1 MTEQL
6 PEIVKPKLD
15 IIFKRIFGDKRNKN
29 IIIRF
34 LADIL
39 EIPHNSIK
47 EIYIENGELI
57 PEYSEEKFSRL
68 DIKLELKDANDSE
81 NQIINIEMQVN
92 SEPAFKE
99 RTLFY
104 WSKIYSEELKS
115 SEEYDYLKKTICINI
130 INFNLFTSPE
140 YQSHFQILEKDRK
153 ELLTDKFSIY
163 FFELRKLKKSQKGK
177 PVEDW
182 LNLINAEKKEDLMAL
197 ELSTN
202 IPEVKD
208 VIVKVRELSSD
219 EKLRR
224 LAFYREKRLHDE
236 ANAINGSR
244 REGIKIGRVE
254 GEKIGR
260 VEGEKIGRAEGKL
273 EIAKNMILENLPF
286 DLISRATKLNIS
298 EIESLASSL
307 SLNC

>member
-1 MTEQL
+1 
-6 PEIVKPKLD
+6 
-15 IIFKRIFGDKRNKN
+15 
-29 IIIRF
+29 
-34 LADIL
+34 
-39 EIPHNSIK
+39 
-47 EIYIENGELI
+47 
-57 PEYSEEKFSRL
+57 
-68 DIKLELKDANDSE
+68 
-81 NQIINIEMQVN
+81 MQVN

-197 ELSTN
+197 EMSTK

-224 LAFYREKRLHDE
+224 LAYYREKRLHDE

-244 REGIKIGRVE
+244 REGIKIGRAE

>member
-1 MTEQL
+1 MASRKDEQL

-15 IIFKRIFGDKRNKN
+15 IIFKRIFGDVKNKN

-39 EIPHNSIK
+39 EIDREKIK
-47 EIYIENGELI
+47 EIYFDNGELL
-57 PEYSEEKFSRL
+57 PEYFDEKFSRL
-68 DIKLELKDANDSE
+68 DIKLELKDVNDSE
-81 NQIINIEMQVN
+81 NKIINIEMQVN
-92 SEPAFKE
+92 SEPVFKE

-115 SEEYDYLKKTICINI
+115 GEEYDSLKRTICINI

-140 YQSHFQILEKDRK
+140 YQSHFQILEKERK

-163 FFELRKLKKSQKGK
+163 FFELKKLKKSSKGK

-197 ELSTN
+197 EMSTK
-202 IPEVKD
+202 IPEVKE
-208 VIVKVRELSSD
+208 VIVKVRELSAD
-219 EKLRR
+219 EKLRK

-236 ANAINGSR
+236 SNAINGSR
-244 REGIKIGRVE
+244 LEGIKIGRA
-254 GEKIGR
+254 
-260 VEGEKIGRAEGKL
+260 EGEKIGRAEGVKQ
-273 EIAKNMILENLPF
+273 MIEVMRLQGY
-286 DLISRATKLNIS
+286 S
-298 EIESLASSL
+298 EEQINSIVGAI
-307 SLNC
+307 N

>member
-1 MTEQL
+1 MIQQL

-153 ELLTDKFSIY
+153 ELLTDKFSTSTVA
-163 FFELRKLKKSQKGK
+163 F
-177 PVEDW
+177 PV
-182 LNLINAEKKEDLMAL
+182 L
-197 ELSTN
+197 
-202 IPEVKD
+202 PP
-208 VIVKVRELSSD
+208 SS
-219 EKLRR
+219 
-224 LAFYREKRLHDE
+224 
-236 ANAINGSR
+236 
-244 REGIKIGRVE
+244 
-254 GEKIGR
+254 
-260 VEGEKIGRAEGKL
+260 
-273 EIAKNMILENLPF
+273 
-286 DLISRATKLNIS
+286 
-298 EIESLASSL
+298 SLASNTAGVSFKYGAISEANL
-307 SLNC
+307 AAEWSEERAFPKQYKLKDGALEAIATPSAVKIRPRGAV